1 MRGKEADRRKKLL
14 RVLVVLALIIVIV
27 IAAIYNYLNNT
38 YTVALMESLST
49 FEVTRV
55 EYPSIQPDS
64 IQLNITFILK
74 NPTDFPISIEEIII
88 SLYIDEKYIIGV
100 SLPLNENLPAGE
112 DTFFYSIH
120 DVTGNDVLSS
130 IRSQTYTLRVEG
142 EIVGSISYLFVQA
155 RVHKGLA
162 FSKVVEGIP

>member
-1 MRGKEADRRKKLL
+1 MREKKADRRKKLL
-14 RVLVVLALIIVIV
+14 RIMVVLALIIIIAV
-27 IAAIYNYLNNT
+27 AAIYTHLNNT
-38 YTVALMESLST
+38 FTVALMESLST
-49 FEVTRV
+49 LEVTRV

-88 SLYIDEKYIIGV
+88 SLYINEKYIIGV
-100 SLPLNENLPAGE
+100 NLPLNENLPAGE
-112 DTFFYSIH
+112 DIFFYSIR

-130 IRSQTYTLRVEG
+130 IRSQTYTLKVEG
-142 EIVGSISYLFVQA
+142 EIVGSISYFFVQTH
-155 RVHKGLA
+155 VHKGLA

>member
-1 MRGKEADRRKKLL
+1 VGEKKADRRKKLS
-14 RVLVVLALIIVIV
+14 RIMVVLALIIIIAV
-27 IAAIYNYLNNT
+27 AAIYTHLNNT
-38 YTVALMESLST
+38 FTVALMESLST
-49 FEVTRV
+49 FEVTEV

-74 NPTDFPISIEEIII
+74 NPTDFPISIETIII
-88 SLYIDEKYIIGV
+88 SLNINEKYIIGV
-100 SLPLNENLPAGE
+100 NLPLNENLSAGE
-112 DTFFYSIH
+112 AIFFYSIR

-142 EIVGSISYLFVQA
+142 EIVGSISYLFVQTHV
-155 RVHKGLA
+155 RKGLA